1 MKCGARVALGVAGG
15 YFLGR
20 TKKMKLALM
29 LGGMAAGRRAG
40 GPGELLAQGSK
51 LLNSSPELAAL
62 TDQVRGRLLEAGKG
76 AAMAVAA
83 RQVANLTDKVGKR
96 VESLGDVGSGARSAG
111 EDAVS
116 SATDAASS
124 ARGAA
129 EGVVG
134 RRRRRGA
141 EADDAGSEDTGSDDT
156 ADDEPVSDEDVSDE
170 PVADEAEDGD
180 DLSDDVSEDD
190 EQDDEQAEDEDDRPA
205 PRRRRSAKA
214 AGRDDVEETSAR
226 ATRSGS
232 GAGSKTTRTAKKAAG
247 GATSAARSAGKSATS
262 TARKDTG
269 RRRTSNA

>member
-156 ADDEPVSDEDVSDE
+156 ADDEAVSDEDVSDE

-190 EQDDEQAEDEDDRPA
+190 ERAGDEDDRPA

-214 AGRDDVEETSAR
+214 AGRADLEETSAR

-262 TARKDTG
+262 TARKGTG